1 MGLLGDIGRNIG
13 VHGDDEI
20 GDLEERTRPAG
31 DEHRRD
37 STLTEQW
44 AHALDEGV
52 IGSRFDG
59 MSARI
64 RSSRIMKF
72 VAEVSSSMSR
82 VRALASTA
90 STRLAA
96 WDVDPLAF
104 VVEKNLVSVPDG
116 RLLMNGEMSSPVTAR
131 PSSARM
137 AVALGSVMTHSR
149 PSSAMC
155 G

>member
-1 MGLLGDIGRNIG
+1 MAMMRSATSKNALDPPATSTVETPRSPSSG
-13 VHGDDEI
+13 
-20 GDLEERTRPAG
+20 RTR
-31 DEHRRD
+31 
-37 STLTEQW
+37 STK
-44 AHALDEGV
+44 GV